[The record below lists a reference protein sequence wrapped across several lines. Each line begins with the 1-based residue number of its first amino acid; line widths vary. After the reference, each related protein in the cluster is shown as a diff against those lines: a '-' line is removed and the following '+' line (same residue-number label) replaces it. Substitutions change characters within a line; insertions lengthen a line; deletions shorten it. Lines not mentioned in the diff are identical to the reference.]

1 MKNSGRSDEMKP
13 KIWNELMQ
21 DLAPSFCHV
30 IYGGAGDDWV
40 FGGDGAANDEELRIA
55 A

>member
-1 MKNSGRSDEMKP
+1 MKP
-13 KIWNELMQ
+13 KIWNQ

-30 IYGGAGDDWV
+30 ISGGAGDDWV
-40 FGGDGAANDEELRIA
+40 FGGGGDGAANDDEWRMA